1 LKPGVAATAAA
12 AVGFVATLVSLAL
25 VFVPPAGTENV
36 LNYEVN
42 LVGQA
47 VIIIG
52 VGGILFWR
60 SRHGQAVILAEA
72 SPDTPAGPRR
82 EG

>member
-1 LKPGVAATAAA
+1 M
-12 AVGFVATLVSLAL
+12 ATLISLAL

-47 VIIIG
+47 LIIIG

-60 SRHGQAVILAEA
+60 SRRQAA
-72 SPDTPAGPRR
+72 
-82 EG
+82 